1 MVECSYTV
9 VWYVH
14 VTLTLFVFCNCLDVK
29 KMPLGKISK
38 GQIAKGFDA
47 LEEIE
52 KVLNSKKT
60 AKLPELTSDFYTVIP
75 HDFGRQRPPVINNA
89 EALQQK
95 KDMLMVI
102 FMLKIAVPF
111 QYTGCDGLYSNSH
124 LYSGRDEKI
133 MIFDFFQ

>member
-52 KVLNSKKT
+52 KVLNSKKNREIT
-60 AKLPELTSDFYTVIP
+60 RTHLRLLHCYPSRFRSPTPSCYKQCRSVATEERYVNGNIHVKDSS
-75 HDFGRQRPPVINNA
+75 PVSIHR
-89 EALQQK
+89 L
-95 KDMLMVI
+95 
-102 FMLKIAVPF
+102 
-111 QYTGCDGLYSNSH
+111 
-124 LYSGRDEKI
+124 
-133 MIFDFFQ
+133 